1 MRAAGRSVG
10 APADLQWGM
19 AGIVIQ
25 LLGPP
30 SITHPDGEGRQPR
43 GRKSWGLLTH
53 LLLHATPTAR
63 SHLAS
68 LLFTGADDPLGAL
81 RWYLADLRRILGPD
95 AVLGGNPVT
104 LRLPQG
110 FRLDTDLG
118 AGPLAEIPAELLDG
132 LDFTDHPPFDA
143 WLTMERHRLRHAVE
157 TLVYEGG
164 LAALADGDTA
174 TAIRLGARAVELD
187 PLNADFH
194 ALLVRSLVAAGDRG
208 AARTAAA
215 HCGDVFGE
223 QLGVG
228 LPAEVQHALAA
239 PDTGGEAGLPATP
252 TAVASY
258 LEAAEAC
265 LSAGATATALT
276 HLQVAGNLAER
287 LGDRTL
293 QAKALLGLAGALIHG
308 AGGRGA
314 EVADLLHRALSL
326 AGDGPPAIRSAAY
339 RELGFLAVQ
348 RGFPDSGAR
357 WLARATEAADGLP
370 DERARALGV
379 AGMLATDTADYPGA
393 VVALEESVRLSAG
406 LGRTRQEAF
415 SGAMLGR
422 VHLLTGN
429 RDRAAVELDTVL
441 ALVAG
446 EHWTAFTPFVE
457 ALRSEVHLGIGDD
470 SAAEDMADHAMALA
484 ASLGDRCFL
493 DAAAHAKA
501 QVLLARGDA
510 GAASTW
516 IRRGVQPNPWYRW
529 FRGRNLD
536 LASTAA
542 LATDPRQALEFA
554 RELGERSSRYGH
566 RELAVRAYSA
576 RAALG
581 DEAVLPTMALLARGI
596 ENPLLTQD
604 LAARHHL

>member
-1 MRAAGRSVG
+1 
-10 APADLQWGM
+10 M

-30 SITHPDGEGRQPR
+30 SITSADGEGRQPR
-43 GRKSWGLLTH
+43 GRKSWGLLAH

-63 SHLAS
+63 SQLAA
-68 LLFTGADDPLGAL
+68 LLFARADDPLGAL
-81 RWYLADLRRILGPD
+81 RWHLADLRRVLAPG

-104 LRLPQG
+104 LTLPPG

-118 AGPLAEIPAELLDG
+118 AEPLAEVPAELLDG

-174 TAIRLGARAVELD
+174 TAVRLGARAVELD

-194 ALLVRSLVAAGDRG
+194 ALLVRSLVAAGDRA

-215 HCGDVFGE
+215 HCGDVFEE
-223 QLGVG
+223 QLGMG

-239 PDTGGEAGLPATP
+239 PDTSTAGLPATP
-252 TAVASY
+252 TAVGSY
-258 LEAAEAC
+258 LEAAQAC

-276 HLQVAGNLAER
+276 HLRVAGNLAER

-293 QAKALLGLAGALIHG
+293 QAEALLGLAGALIHG

-314 EVADLLHRALSL
+314 EVADLLHRVLSL
-326 AGDGPPAIRSAAY
+326 TGDGPPAIRSAAF

-357 WLARATEAADGLP
+357 WLARATAAAEGFP

-379 AGMLATDTADYPGA
+379 TGMLATDTADYPGA

-406 LGRTRQEAF
+406 LGRPRQEAF
-415 SGAMLGR
+415 SRAMLGR
-422 VHLLTGN
+422 VHLLTGH
-429 RDRAAVELDTVL
+429 RDRAAVELDTVM

-457 ALRSEVHLGIGDD
+457 ALRSEVHLATGDD
-470 SAAEDMADHAMALA
+470 SVAEDMADHAMALA
-484 ASLGDRCFL
+484 ASFGDRCYL

-501 QVLLARGDA
+501 QVLLARGDT

-542 LATDPRQALEFA
+542 LATDPQQALVFA

-581 DEAVLPTMALLARGI
+581 DEAVLPAMTLLARRI
-596 ENPLLTQD
+596 DNPLLTED

>member
-1 MRAAGRSVG
+1 
-10 APADLQWGM
+10 M
-19 AGIVIQ
+19 AGIVLQ

-53 LLLHATPTAR
+53 LLLHSTPTAR
-63 SHLAS
+63 NHLAA
-68 LLFTGADDPLGAL
+68 LLFAGADDPLGAL
-81 RWYLADLRRILGPD
+81 RWHLADLRRVLGPD
-95 AVLGGNPVT
+95 TVLSGNPVA
-104 LRLPQG
+104 LALPPG
-110 FRLDTDLG
+110 FRLDTDLR
-118 AGPLAEIPAELLDG
+118 APLLGEVDAELLDG

-164 LAALADGDTA
+164 LEALADGDTG
-174 TAIRLGARAVELD
+174 TAVRLGARAVELD
-187 PLNADFH
+187 PLNPDFH
-194 ALLVRSLVAAGDRG
+194 ALLVRSLVAAGDRA

-215 HCGDVFGE
+215 HCGDVFEE
-223 QLGVG
+223 QLGMG

-239 PDTGGEAGLPATP
+239 PDTSTAGLPATP

-258 LEAAEAC
+258 LEAAQAC

-276 HLQVAGNLAER
+276 HLRVAGNLAER

-293 QAKALLGLAGALIHG
+293 QAEALLALAGALIHG

-314 EVADLLHRALSL
+314 EVADLLHRVVSLS
-326 AGDGPPAIRSAAY
+326 GGGSPAIRSAAY

-357 WLARATEAADGLP
+357 WLARATAAAEDLP

-379 AGMLATDTADYPGA
+379 SGMLATDTADYPGA
-393 VVALEESVRLSAG
+393 VVALEESVRLSAA
-406 LGRTRQEAF
+406 LGRTREEAF
-415 SGAMLGR
+415 SRAMLGR
-422 VHLLTGN
+422 VHLLTG
-429 RDRAAVELDTVL
+429 DRERTAVELDTVL
-441 ALVAG
+441 ALVAA

-457 ALRSEVHLGIGDD
+457 ALRSELHLATGDESGAD
-470 SAAEDMADHAMALA
+470 EMADHATALA
-484 ASLGDRCFL
+484 SSFGDRCFL

-501 QVLLARGDA
+501 QVLLARGDTD
-510 GAASTW
+510 GANTW

-542 LATDPRQALEFA
+542 LATDPSRAWDFA
-554 RELGERSSRYGH
+554 RELGDRSSRYGH

-581 DEAVLPTMALLARGI
+581 DDAVLPALTLLARSI
-596 ENPLLTQD
+596 ENPLLNED
-604 LAARHHL
+604 LAALHHL

>member
-1 MRAAGRSVG
+1 
-10 APADLQWGM
+10 M

-30 SITHPDGEGRQPR
+30 SITHPDGEGHQPR

-53 LLLHATPTAR
+53 LLLHTTPPAR
-63 SHLAS
+63 SQLAA
-68 LLFTGADDPLGAL
+68 LLFAGADDPLGAL
-81 RWYLADLRRILGPD
+81 RWHLADLRRVLGPE

-104 LRLPQG
+104 LRLPPG

-118 AGPLAEIPAELLDG
+118 AASLGEIRAELLDG

-174 TAIRLGARAVELD
+174 TAIRLSARAVELD

-194 ALLVRSLVAAGDRG
+194 ALLVRSLVAAGDRA

-215 HCGDVFGE
+215 HCGDVFE
-223 QLGVG
+223 DQLGTG

-239 PDTGGEAGLPATP
+239 PDTSTAGLPATR

-258 LEAAEAC
+258 LEAAQAC
-265 LSAGATATALT
+265 LSAGAIATALN
-276 HLQVAGNLAER
+276 HLRVAGGLAER

-293 QAKALLGLAGALIHG
+293 QAEALLDLAGALIHG

-314 EVADLLHRALSL
+314 EVADLLHRVLSL
-326 AGDGPPAIRSAAY
+326 TRDGPAALQSAAY

-357 WLARATEAADGLP
+357 WLARATAAADGLP

-379 AGMLATDTADYPGA
+379 TGMLATDTADYPGA

-415 SGAMLGR
+415 ARAMLGR
-422 VHLLTGN
+422 VHLLTGH
-429 RDRAAVELDTVL
+429 RERAAVELDIVL

-457 ALRSEVHLGIGDD
+457 ALRSEMQLATGDD
-470 SAAEDMADHAMALA
+470 TGAEDMADHAMALA
-484 ASLGDRCFL
+484 ASFGDRCYL

-501 QVLLARGDA
+501 EVLLARGDT

-542 LATDPRQALEFA
+542 LTSHPHQALEFA

-581 DEAVLPTMALLARGI
+581 DEAVLPAMTLLASSI
-596 ENPLLTQD
+596 ENPLLSQD

>member
-1 MRAAGRSVG
+1 
-10 APADLQWGM
+10 M

-30 SITHPDGEGRQPR
+30 SITYPDGEGRQPR

-53 LLLHATPTAR
+53 LLLHAVPTAR
-63 SHLAS
+63 SQLAS
-68 LLFTGADDPLGAL
+68 LLFAGADDPLGAL
-81 RWYLADLRRILGPD
+81 RWHLADLRRVLGPD
-95 AVLGGNPVT
+95 AVLGGNPVI
-104 LRLPQG
+104 LRLPSG
-110 FRLDTDLG
+110 YRLDTDLS
-118 AGPLAEIPAELLDG
+118 AESLGEIRAELLDG
-132 LDFTDHPPFDA
+132 LDFTDHPPFEA

-164 LAALADGDTA
+164 LAALADADSA

-194 ALLVRSLVAAGDRG
+194 ALLVRSLVAAGDRA

-215 HCGDVFGE
+215 HCGEIFEE
-223 QLGVG
+223 QLGSG

-239 PDTGGEAGLPATP
+239 PDTSTAGLPSTP

-258 LEAAEAC
+258 LEAAQAC
-265 LSAGATATALT
+265 LSAGATSTALN
-276 HLQVAGNLAER
+276 HLRVAEGLAAR

-293 QAKALLGLAGALIHG
+293 QAEALLGLAGALIHG

-314 EVADLLHRALSL
+314 EVSDLLHRVLSL
-326 AGDGPPAIRSAAY
+326 TPDGPPAIRSAAY

-348 RGFPDSGAR
+348 RGFPDSGAH
-357 WLARATEAADGLP
+357 WLARATAAAEGLP

-379 AGMLATDTADYPGA
+379 TGMLATDTADYPAA

-406 LGRTRQEAF
+406 RGRTRQEAF
-415 SGAMLGR
+415 SRAMLGR
-422 VHLLTGN
+422 VHLLTGH
-429 RDRAAVELDTVL
+429 RGRAAVELDTVM

-457 ALRSEVHLGIGDD
+457 ALRSEVYLTSGDD
-470 SAAEDMADHAMALA
+470 STAEDMADHAIALA
-484 ASLGDRCFL
+484 ASFGDRCYL

-510 GAASTW
+510 RGANTW

-542 LATDPRQALEFA
+542 LATDPHRALEFA

-581 DEAVLPTMALLARGI
+581 DEAVLPTMTLLAQGI
-596 ENPLLTQD
+596 ENPLLARD